1 MPVVYAYGRA
11 STSKQTLTEASQRS
25 VCDEHISRVMLPQRF
40 VFGGW
45 LFDSATSG
53 SKPLFEREEGR
64 KLWVLVQPGDVVVWA
79 KLDRAFRSVVDGSRT
94 MQQLQQ
100 KGVAFHS
107 LDLGLDTSTPI
118 GRCIC
123 TILMSFAELE
133 LEFVRQRTRDALRSK
148 KAAGLPYGR
157 CTPVGW
163 RRVGKRRTA
172 QFLPDIQE
180 RAQVE
185 HMATLRNAGMS
196 LDEIA
201 QDMRGTLRPRG
212 REWHRKTIL
221 AGLRAHAAGY
231 PKAYLGE
238 RRDCRAG

>member
-1 MPVVYAYGRA
+1 MPFVYCYGRA
-11 STSKQTLTEASQRS
+11 STSKQTLTESHQRS
-25 VCDEHISRVMLPQRF
+25 VCEEYVQRSL
-40 VFGGW
+40 VPEGYTYGGW
-45 LFDSATSG
+45 LYDTATSG
-53 SKPLFEREEGR
+53 SKPMFERDEGR
-64 KLWVLVQPGDVVVWA
+64 KLWALVQPGDKIVWA

-107 LDLGLDTSTPI
+107 LDLGLDTGSPI

-157 CTPVGW
+157 CTPIGW
-163 RRVGKRRTA
+163 RRIGKRRTA
-172 QFLPDIQE
+172 HFLPDMVE

-185 HMATLRNAGMS
+185 HMATLRASGMS

-221 AGLRAHAAGY
+221 AGLRAHAARY